1 MSRKNPSYPCFGFFK
16 EVYGEKRKR
25 KQKKKKE
32 KGKWGKKNDE
42 EIKLLEDKQE
52 YYVEV
57 STTG

>member
-1 MSRKNPSYPCFGFFK
+1 MEKK
-16 EVYGEKRKR
+16 EKGN
-25 KQKKKKE
+25 KKKKE